1 MFEGSTQ
8 ILEQWNASLWN
19 SRLVIFHW
27 KMNWRKGEGISS
39 TIVCLRDLS
48 LETNPWETE
57 RKISL
62 GTKTNHSGII
72 HRLDSNSRS
81 KEIGQMGSARVE
93 RYTEMTWDAQ
103 TNRIANILRWNID
116 VTSISK
122 TYSVSRC
129 SERENEIK
137 IYFSLWARIWKWEM
151 KIQNNIIVD
160 VFGDRENN
168 VKIRL

>member
-1 MFEGSTQ
+1 MREGSTQ
-8 ILEQWNASLWN
+8 ILEQWNVGPWN
-19 SRLVIFHW
+19 LRLVSNKWIIFHR
-27 KMNWRKGEGISS
+27 KMNRRKEGQGISS

-48 LETNPWETE
+48 LETNPWETA

-62 GTKTNHSGII
+62 GTKTNQSGII
-72 HRLDSNSRS
+72 HRLDSNSRP
-81 KEIGQMGSARVE
+81 KEIGQMGYARIE

-137 IYFSLWARIWKWEM
+137 IYFSLWLRY
-151 KIQNNIIVD
+151 KIMLSWM
-160 VFGDRENN
+160 FFWR
-168 VKIRL
+168 R